1 MNPTLLAPEKAIR
14 RGIFAYV
21 FVVSLLLAFAAAVN
35 FLADSIV
42 HRQAAGEPGAQT
54 GNVIESRIWP
64 LRAVTMAFPL
74 AALAEAVFAYRPL
87 FRRLNGL
94 RKELHASARADA
106 LTGCLNRRA
115 FAEEAGRLF
124 ARARREQS
132 GMAVLIVNADHFGK
146 INNAHGHHARDLV
159 ISGLAGALLRNIR
172 EMDIPGRMSGDEF
185 AVVLP
190 ESGLVA
196 SMLVAQ
202 RFRRAVAGERV
213 QTRGTGSVPISITV
227 SIGVVV
233 LEQSDATF
241 FETLDHAYN
250 ALRLAKQ
257 NGRDRVETVDNATAS
272 EPILV
277 EPGPNPQAHQAGSPS
292 GGAGG
297 RGVPSSGAGSKGIG
311 VKG

>member
-1 MNPTLLAPEKAIR
+1 MNPTPLAPEKAIR
-14 RGIFAYV
+14 RGVFAYV
-21 FVVSLLLAFAAAVN
+21 LVVSLLLALAAAAN
-35 FLADSIV
+35 FFADSIV

-54 GNVIESRIWP
+54 GNVIESLIWV

-87 FRRLNGL
+87 FRRLDGL
-94 RKELHASARADA
+94 RKELHASVRTDP

-124 ARARREQS
+124 ACARRERS
-132 GMAVLIVNADHFGK
+132 GLTLLLINVDHFSK
-146 INNAHGHHARDLV
+146 INDSHGHHAGDLA
-159 ISGLAGALLRNIR
+159 IGGLAAVVLRNVR
-172 EMDIPGRMSGDEF
+172 EMDIPGRTNGDEF

-202 RFRRAVAGERV
+202 RLRRAVAGERV
-213 QTRGTGSVPISITV
+213 RPRGGSSAPISITV

-233 LEQSDATF
+233 VQDADATF
-241 FETLDHAYN
+241 FETLDRAYN

-277 EPGPNPQAHQAGSPS
+277 EPGPNPQADQAGSPS